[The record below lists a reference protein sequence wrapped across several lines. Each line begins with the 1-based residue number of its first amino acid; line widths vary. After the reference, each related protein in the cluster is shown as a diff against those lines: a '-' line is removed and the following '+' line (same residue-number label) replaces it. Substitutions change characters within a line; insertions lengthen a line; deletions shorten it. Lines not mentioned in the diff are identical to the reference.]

1 MLKTWSCFNFIW
13 IVIIFFSLNPCFLH
27 AETEIETEIE
37 IETEKEK
44 EKETG
49 PDVYYQDF
57 EEFITVI
64 KEIQDKYVVEVDLRT
79 LLKSG
84 YTGMLS
90 NLDAYSQFI
99 DAEHLEELRIE
110 TGGVFEGLGIEV
122 VIKDGV
128 LTVLTP
134 IVDSPAF
141 RAGVFI
147 GDKIIEIDGES
158 TKNFTIRD
166 AIEELR
172 GVPNSQVTLTVMHEG
187 ESDPVDITIVRAK
200 IQIKSTRGTRI
211 VDKESKIGYVAVI
224 GFQDNTTTDLDA
236 SIEELEKQGM
246 EALILDLRFNP
257 GGLLNIAVD
266 VTDRFIKKGV
276 IVSTKGRHKSQDH
289 KYKAHKSGTY
299 KNFPLIILVNNG
311 SASASEIV
319 AGAVKDHKRGLLL
332 GTKTFG
338 KGSVQSLIP
347 IENKNT
353 ALKLTTA
360 KYYTPSG
367 TLIDEVGIEP
377 DIKVDLTIK
386 EVRELHKYMATA
398 NAIDIRTK
406 DQKEPSGDIEDSDD
420 EGKFVDV
427 QLSRAIDVL
436 KGIRVYA
443 KTTGTD

>member
-1 MLKTWSCFNFIW
+1 MLATRSCFNFIW
-13 IVIIFFSLNPCFLH
+13 IVIIFFSLNPCGLH
-27 AETEIETEIE
+27 AQ
-37 IETEKEK
+37 TEKE
-44 EKETG
+44 TD

-64 KEIQDKYVVEVDLRT
+64 QEIQNKYVDEVKLRA
-79 LLKSG
+79 LLKDA
-84 YTGMLS
+84 YKGMLAG
-90 NLDAYSQFI
+90 LDPYSQFI
-99 DAEHLEELRIE
+99 DSKHLEELRIE

-147 GDKIIEIDGES
+147 GDRIIKIDGKS
-158 TKNFTIRD
+158 TKNFTIRE
-166 AIEELR
+166 AIEVLR
-172 GVPNSQVTLTVMHEG
+172 GKPNTEVTLTVVHEG
-187 ESDPVDITIVRAK
+187 ERDPVDIIVERAK
-200 IQIKSTRGTRI
+200 IQIKSTRGERI
-211 VDKESKIGYVAVI
+211 VDKESKIGYVAVT
-224 GFQDNTTTDLDA
+224 GFQDNTITDLDA

-266 VTDRFIKKGV
+266 MSDKFIKKGI
-276 IVSTKGRHKSQDH
+276 IVYTKGRHESQEH
-289 KYKAHKSGTY
+289 EYKAHRSGTY
-299 KNFPLIILVNNG
+299 KNFPLIILVNSG

-319 AGAVKDHKRGLLL
+319 AGAVKDHNRGLLL

-367 TLIDEVGIEP
+367 TMIDGVGIEP
-377 DIKVDLTIK
+377 DIKVDLTKK
-386 EVRELHKYMATA
+386 EVRELHKYLTIA
-398 NAIDIRTK
+398 NATDIRTK
-406 DQKEPSGDIEDSDD
+406 DRKEPSTDIEDSDD

-443 KTTGTD
+443 KTTGSD

>member
-1 MLKTWSCFNFIW
+1 MLKTRSCFNFIW
-13 IVIIFFSLNPCFLH
+13 IVIILFSLTPCGLH
-27 AETEIETEIE
+27 AQ
-37 IETEKEK
+37 TEKE
-44 EKETG
+44 TA

-57 EEFITVI
+57 EEFITII
-64 KEIQDKYVVEVDLRT
+64 KEIQNKYVDVVDLRT
-79 LLKSG
+79 LLRSG
-84 YTGMLS
+84 YTGMLGS
-90 NLDAYSQFI
+90 LDPYSQYI
-99 DAEHLEELRIE
+99 DSKHLEELRIE

-122 VIKDGV
+122 IVKDGI

-147 GDKIIEIDGES
+147 GDKIIEIDGKS
-158 TKNFTIRD
+158 TRNVTIRE
-166 AIEELR
+166 AVEILR
-172 GVPNSQVTLTVMHEG
+172 GEPNTKVTLTVLHEG
-187 ESDPVDITIVRAK
+187 ERDPVDITIERAK

-211 VDKESKIGYVAVI
+211 IDKESKIGYVAI
-224 GFQDNTTTDLDA
+224 TGFQDNTITDLDA

-266 VTDRFIKKGV
+266 MSDKFIKKGV
-276 IVSTKGRHKSQDH
+276 IVSTKGRHKSQEH
-289 KYKAHKSGTY
+289 EYKAHKSGTY

-319 AGAVKDHKRGLLL
+319 AGAVKDHNRGLLL

-347 IENKNT
+347 IENKDT

-367 TLIDEVGIEP
+367 TLIDGVGIEP
-377 DIKVDLTIK
+377 DIKVNLTKK
-386 EVRELHKYMATA
+386 EINELHKNLTIA
-398 NAIDIRTK
+398 NATDIRTK
-406 DQKEPSGDIEDSDD
+406 DRKEPSRDIEDSDD

-427 QLSRAIDVL
+427 QLSRALDVL

>member
-1 MLKTWSCFNFIW
+1 MLKTRSCFNFIW
-13 IVIIFFSLNPCFLH
+13 IVIILFSLTPCGLH
-27 AETEIETEIE
+27 AQ
-37 IETEKEK
+37 TEKE
-44 EKETG
+44 TA

-57 EEFITVI
+57 EEFITII
-64 KEIQDKYVVEVDLRT
+64 KEIQNKYVDVVDLRT
-79 LLKSG
+79 LLRSG
-84 YTGMLS
+84 YTGMLGS
-90 NLDAYSQFI
+90 LDPYSQYI
-99 DAEHLEELRIE
+99 DSKHLEELRIE

-122 VIKDGV
+122 IVKDGI

-147 GDKIIEIDGES
+147 GDKIIEIDGKS
-158 TKNFTIRD
+158 TRNVTIRE
-166 AIEELR
+166 AVEILR
-172 GVPNSQVTLTVMHEG
+172 GEPNTKVTLTVLHKG
-187 ESDPVDITIVRAK
+187 ERDPVDITIERAK

-211 VDKESKIGYVAVI
+211 VDKESKIGYVAVT
-224 GFQDNTTTDLDA
+224 GFQDNTITDLDA

-266 VTDRFIKKGV
+266 MSDKFIKKGV
-276 IVSTKGRHKSQDH
+276 IVSTKGRHKSQEH
-289 KYKAHKSGTY
+289 EYKAHKSGTY

-319 AGAVKDHKRGLLL
+319 AGAVKDHNRGLLL
-332 GTKTFG
+332 GAKTFG

-347 IENKNT
+347 IENKDT

-367 TLIDEVGIEP
+367 TLIDGVGIEP
-377 DIKVDLTIK
+377 DIKVNLTKK
-386 EVRELHKYMATA
+386 EINELHKNLTIVNAT
-398 NAIDIRTK
+398 DIRTK
-406 DQKEPSGDIEDSDD
+406 DRKEPSRDIEDSDD

-427 QLSRAIDVL
+427 QLSRALDVL

>member
-1 MLKTWSCFNFIW
+1 VLATRSCFNFIW
-13 IVIIFFSLNPCFLH
+13 IVIFFSLTPCGLH
-27 AETEIETEIE
+27 AQ
-37 IETEKEK
+37 TEKE
-44 EKETG
+44 TA
-49 PDVYYQDF
+49 PDVYYRDF

-64 KEIQDKYVVEVDLRT
+64 KEIQNKYVNEVDLRT
-79 LLKSG
+79 LLQSG
-84 YTGMLS
+84 YKGMLGS
-90 NLDAYSQFI
+90 LDPYSQYI
-99 DAEHLEELRIE
+99 DSKHLEELKIE

-122 VIKDGV
+122 VVKDGV

-147 GDKIIEIDGES
+147 GDRIIKIDGKS
-158 TKNFTIRD
+158 TRNFTIRQ
-166 AIEELR
+166 AVEILR
-172 GVPNSQVTLTVMHEG
+172 GEPHTKVTLTVLHKG
-187 ESDPVDITIVRAK
+187 EKDPVDITIERAK

-211 VDKESKIGYVAVI
+211 VDKESKIGYVAVT
-224 GFQDNTTTDLDA
+224 GFQDNTITDLDA

-246 EALILDLRFNP
+246 ESLVLDLRFNP

-266 VTDRFIKKGV
+266 MSDRFIKKGV
-276 IVSTKGRHKSQDH
+276 IVSTKGRHKSQEH
-289 KYKAHKSGTY
+289 KYKAHRSGTY

-319 AGAVKDHKRGLLL
+319 AGAVKDHSRGLLL

-347 IENKNT
+347 IENKDT

-367 TLIDEVGIEP
+367 TLIDGIGIEP
-377 DIKVDLTIK
+377 DIKVDLTKK
-386 EVRELHKYMATA
+386 EIRELHKNLILA
-398 NAIDIRTK
+398 NATDIRTK
-406 DQKEPSGDIEDSDD
+406 DRKEPSTDIEDSDD

-427 QLSRAIDVL
+427 QLSRAIDVM

-443 KTTGTD
+443 KITGTD

>member
-1 MLKTWSCFNFIW
+1 
-13 IVIIFFSLNPCFLH
+13 
-27 AETEIETEIE
+27 
-37 IETEKEK
+37 
-44 EKETG
+44 
-49 PDVYYQDF
+49 
-57 EEFITVI
+57 
-64 KEIQDKYVVEVDLRT
+64 
-79 LLKSG
+79 
-84 YTGMLS
+84 
-90 NLDAYSQFI
+90 
-99 DAEHLEELRIE
+99 
-110 TGGVFEGLGIEV
+110 
-122 VIKDGV
+122 
-128 LTVLTP
+128 
-134 IVDSPAF
+134 
-141 RAGVFI
+141 
-147 GDKIIEIDGES
+147 
-158 TKNFTIRD
+158 
-166 AIEELR
+166 
-172 GVPNSQVTLTVMHEG
+172 
-187 ESDPVDITIVRAK
+187 
-200 IQIKSTRGTRI
+200 
-211 VDKESKIGYVAVI
+211 
-224 GFQDNTTTDLDA
+224 
-236 SIEELEKQGM
+236 
-246 EALILDLRFNP
+246 
-257 GGLLNIAVD
+257 LNIAVD

-386 EVRELHKYMATA
+386 EIQELHKYMATA

-420 EGKFVDV
+420 KGRFVDV

>member
-1 MLKTWSCFNFIW
+1 MLKTRSCFNFIW
-13 IVIIFFSLNPCFLH
+13 IVIILFSLTPCGLH
-27 AETEIETEIE
+27 AQ
-37 IETEKEK
+37 TEKE
-44 EKETG
+44 TA

-57 EEFITVI
+57 EEFITII
-64 KEIQDKYVVEVDLRT
+64 KEIQNKYVDVVDLKT
-79 LLKSG
+79 LLRSG
-84 YTGMLS
+84 YTGMLGS
-90 NLDAYSQFI
+90 LDPYSQYI
-99 DAEHLEELRIE
+99 DSKHLEELRIE

-122 VIKDGV
+122 IVKDGI

-141 RAGVFI
+141 LAGVFI
-147 GDKIIEIDGES
+147 GDKIIEIDGKS
-158 TKNFTIRD
+158 TRNVTIRE
-166 AIEELR
+166 AVEILR
-172 GVPNSQVTLTVMHEG
+172 GEPNTKVTLTVLHEG
-187 ESDPVDITIVRAK
+187 ERDLVDITIERAK

-211 VDKESKIGYVAVI
+211 VDKESKIGYVAVT
-224 GFQDNTTTDLDA
+224 GFQDNTITDLDA

-266 VTDRFIKKGV
+266 MSDKFIKKGV
-276 IVSTKGRHKSQDH
+276 IVSTKGRHKSQEH
-289 KYKAHKSGTY
+289 EYKAHKSGTY
-299 KNFPLIILVNNG
+299 KNFPLIILINNG
-311 SASASEIV
+311 SASAAEIV
-319 AGAVKDHKRGLLL
+319 AGAVKDHNRGLLL

-347 IENKNT
+347 IENKDT

-367 TLIDEVGIEP
+367 ALIDGVGIEP
-377 DIKVDLTIK
+377 DIKVDLTSK
-386 EVRELHKYMATA
+386 EIRELHKNMTIS

-406 DQKEPSGDIEDSDD
+406 DQKEPSKDVEENDD

-443 KTTGTD
+443 KTTGSD

>member
-1 MLKTWSCFNFIW
+1 VLKTRSCFNFIW
-13 IVIIFFSLNPCFLH
+13 IVIIFFSLNPCYLQ
-27 AETEIETEIE
+27 AQ
-37 IETEKEK
+37 TEKE
-44 EKETG
+44 TD

-57 EEFITVI
+57 EEFINVI
-64 KEIQDKYVVEVDLRT
+64 KEIQNKYVDEVKLRA
-79 LLKSG
+79 LLKDA
-84 YTGMLS
+84 YRGMLAG
-90 NLDAYSQFI
+90 LDPYSQYI
-99 DAEHLEELRIE
+99 DSKHLEELRIE
-110 TGGVFEGLGIEV
+110 TGGVFNGLGIEV

-147 GDKIIEIDGES
+147 GDKIIKIDG
-158 TKNFTIRD
+158 KKIRNITIGE
-166 AIEELR
+166 AIEMLR
-172 GVPNSQVTLTVMHEG
+172 GKPHTKVTLTVVHEG
-187 ESDPVDITIVRAK
+187 ERDSVDITIERAK

-211 VDKESKIGYVAVI
+211 VDKENNIGYVAVTS
-224 GFQDNTTTDLDA
+224 FQDNTITDLDA

-246 EALILDLRFNP
+246 ESLILDLRFNP

-266 VTDRFIKKGV
+266 MADKFIKKGV
-276 IVSTKGRHKSQDH
+276 IVYTKGRHKSQEH
-289 KYKAHKSGTY
+289 EYKAHRAGTY
-299 KNFPLIILVNNG
+299 KKYPLIILVNNG

-319 AGAVKDHKRGLLL
+319 AGAIKDHDRGLLL

-347 IENKNT
+347 IGNRNT

-367 TLIDEVGIEP
+367 TMIHEVGIEP
-377 DIKVDLTIK
+377 DIEVDLTKK
-386 EVRELHKYMATA
+386 EVRELHKFLTMAHAT
-398 NAIDIRTK
+398 DIRTK
-406 DQKEPSGDIEDSDD
+406 DRKELSKDIEDSDD

-436 KGIRVYA
+436 NGIRVYA
-443 KTTGTD
+443 KTAETD

>member
-1 MLKTWSCFNFIW
+1 MLKIRSCFNFIW
-13 IVIIFFSLNPCFLH
+13 IVIIFFSLNPCGLH
-27 AETEIETEIE
+27 AQTE
-37 IETEKEK
+37 EK
-44 EKETG
+44 TN

-57 EEFITVI
+57 EEFISVI
-64 KEIQDKYVVEVDLRT
+64 KEIQDKYVDEIDLRT

-84 YTGMLS
+84 YKGMLGS
-90 NLDAYSQFI
+90 LDPYSQFI
-99 DAEHLEELRIE
+99 DSKHLEALRIE

-122 VIKDGV
+122 VVKDGV

-147 GDKIIEIDGES
+147 GDKIIKIDG
-158 TKNFTIRD
+158 KTIRNVTISE
-166 AIEELR
+166 AIEMLR
-172 GVPNSQVTLTVMHEG
+172 GKPQTKVTLTVVHKG
-187 ESDPVDITIVRAK
+187 ERDPVDITIERAK
-200 IQIKSTRGTRI
+200 IQVKSTRGARI
-211 VDKESKIGYVAVI
+211 VDKESKIGYIAVI
-224 GFQDNTTTDLDA
+224 GFQDNTITDLDA

-246 EALILDLRFNP
+246 ESLILDLRFNP

-266 VTDRFIKKGV
+266 MVDKFIKKGV
-276 IVSTKGRHKSQDH
+276 IVYTKGRHKQQEH
-289 KYKAHKSGTY
+289 EYKAHRSGTY

-367 TLIDEVGIEP
+367 TLIDEIGIEP
-377 DIKVDLTIK
+377 DIKVDLTKKEIK
-386 EVRELHKYMATA
+386 ELHKNLTLA
-398 NAIDIRTK
+398 NATDIRTK
-406 DQKEPSGDIEDSDD
+406 DRKEPSKDIEESD
-420 EGKFVDV
+420 EGIFVDV

-443 KTTGTD
+443 KTTGSD

>member
-1 MLKTWSCFNFIW
+1 MLMKRSCLNYIW
-13 IVIIFFSLNPCFLH
+13 IVIIFFSFSPCCLY
-27 AETEIETEIE
+27 AQ
-37 IETEKEK
+37 TEKE
-44 EKETG
+44 TNA
-49 PDVYYQDF
+49 DVYYQDF

-64 KEIQDKYVVEVDLRT
+64 KEIQNKYVDEVKLKA
-79 LLKSG
+79 LLNDAYK
-84 YTGMLS
+84 GMLAG
-90 NLDAYSQFI
+90 LDPYSQFI
-99 DAEHLEELRIE
+99 DSEHLEELKIE

-122 VIKDGV
+122 VVKDGF

-147 GDKIIEIDGES
+147 GDKIIKIDGKS
-158 TKNFTIRD
+158 TKNVSIRE
-166 AIEELR
+166 AIEMLR
-172 GVPNSQVTLTVMHEG
+172 GEPHTKVTITVVHDG
-187 ESDPVDITIVRAK
+187 ERDPVDITIERAK

-211 VDKESKIGYVAVI
+211 IDKENKIGYIAVI
-224 GFQDNTTTDLDA
+224 GFQDNTITDLDA
-236 SIEELEKQGM
+236 SVEELEKQGM
-246 EALILDLRFNP
+246 ESLILDLRFNP

-266 VTDRFIKKGV
+266 MADKFIKKGV
-276 IVSTKGRHKSQDH
+276 IVYTKGRHKSQEH
-289 KYKAHKSGTY
+289 EYKAHRSGTY
-299 KNFPLIILVNNG
+299 KDFPLIILVNDG

-377 DIKVDLTIK
+377 DIKVNLTNK
-386 EVRELHKYMATA
+386 EVRELHKYLTMVNAT
-398 NAIDIRTK
+398 DIRTK
-406 DQKEPSGDIEDSDD
+406 DRKEPFKDIEESKD
-420 EGKFVDV
+420 EGEFVDV
-427 QLSRAIDVL
+427 QLSRAVDVL
-436 KGIRVYA
+436 KGVRVYA
-443 KTTGTD
+443 KTTETD

>member
-1 MLKTWSCFNFIW
+1 MLATRSCFNFIW
-13 IVIIFFSLNPCFLH
+13 IVIIFFSLTPCGLH
-27 AETEIETEIE
+27 AQ
-37 IETEKEK
+37 TEKK
-44 EKETG
+44 TDPG
-49 PDVYYQDF
+49 VYYQDF

-64 KEIQDKYVVEVDLRT
+64 KEIQNKYVDEVDLRT

-84 YTGMLS
+84 YKGMLS
-90 NLDAYSQFI
+90 SLDPYSQYI
-99 DAEHLEELRIE
+99 DSKHLEELMIE

-122 VIKDGV
+122 VVKDGV

-147 GDKIIEIDGES
+147 GDKIIKIDGKS
-158 TKNFTIRD
+158 TKNVTIRE
-166 AIEELR
+166 AVEILR
-172 GVPNSQVTLTVMHEG
+172 GEPHTKVTLTVLHEG
-187 ESDPVDITIVRAK
+187 EREPVDITIERAK

-211 VDKESKIGYVAVI
+211 VNKESKIGYIAVT
-224 GFQDNTTTDLDA
+224 GFQDNTITDLDA

-246 EALILDLRFNP
+246 ESLILDLRFNP

-266 VTDRFIKKGV
+266 MVDKFIKKGI
-276 IVSTKGRHKSQDH
+276 IVSTKGRHKSQEH
-289 KYKAHKSGTY
+289 EYKAHRSGTY

-319 AGAVKDHKRGLLL
+319 AGAIKDHNRGLLL
-332 GTKTFG
+332 GTKTYG

-347 IENKNT
+347 IEKKNT

-367 TLIDEVGIEP
+367 TLIDKIGIEP
-377 DIKVDLTIK
+377 DIKVDLTKK
-386 EVRELHKYMATA
+386 EVRELHKFLIMA
-398 NAIDIRTK
+398 NAADIRTK
-406 DQKEPSGDIEDSDD
+406 DRKEPFEENEDSDD

-427 QLSRAIDVL
+427 QLSRAIDVM
-436 KGIRVYA
+436 KGIRLYA

>member
-1 MLKTWSCFNFIW
+1 MLATRSCFNFIW
-13 IVIIFFSLNPCFLH
+13 IVIIFFSLTPCGLH
-27 AETEIETEIE
+27 AQ
-37 IETEKEK
+37 TEKK
-44 EKETG
+44 TD

-64 KEIQDKYVVEVDLRT
+64 KEIQNKYVEEVDLRT
-79 LLKSG
+79 LLQSG
-84 YTGMLS
+84 YRGMLGS
-90 NLDAYSQFI
+90 LDPYSQYI
-99 DAEHLEELRIE
+99 DTKHLEELKIE

-122 VIKDGV
+122 VVKDGV

-147 GDKIIEIDGES
+147 GDRIIKIDGKS
-158 TKNFTIRD
+158 TRNFTIRK
-166 AIEELR
+166 AVEILR
-172 GVPNSQVTLTVMHEG
+172 GEPHTKVTLTVLHKG
-187 ESDPVDITIVRAK
+187 ERETVDITIERAK

-211 VDKESKIGYVAVI
+211 VNEESKIGYVAVT
-224 GFQDNTTTDLDA
+224 GFQDNTITDLDA

-266 VTDRFIKKGV
+266 MVDKFIKKGV
-276 IVSTKGRHKSQDH
+276 IVSTKGRHKSQEH
-289 KYKAHKSGTY
+289 EYKAHKSGTY

-319 AGAVKDHKRGLLL
+319 AGAVKDHSRGLLL

-367 TLIDEVGIEP
+367 TLIDGIGIEP
-377 DIKVDLTIK
+377 DIKVDLTKK
-386 EVRELHKYMATA
+386 EIRELHKNLILA
-398 NAIDIRTK
+398 NAADIRTK
-406 DQKEPSGDIEDSDD
+406 DRKESFKDIEDSDD

-443 KTTGTD
+443 KITG

>member
-1 MLKTWSCFNFIW
+1 MLKTRSCFNFIW
-13 IVIIFFSLNPCFLH
+13 IVIIFFSLNPCGLH
-27 AETEIETEIE
+27 AQ
-37 IETEKEK
+37 TEKE
-44 EKETG
+44 TD

-64 KEIQDKYVVEVDLRT
+64 KEIQNKYVDEVKLRE
-79 LLKSG
+79 LLKDA
-84 YTGMLS
+84 YKGMLS
-90 NLDAYSQFI
+90 GLDSYSQFI
-99 DAEHLEELRIE
+99 DSKHLEELRIE

-122 VIKDGV
+122 VVKDGI

-147 GDKIIEIDGES
+147 GDKIIKIDGK
-158 TKNFTIRD
+158 TIKNVTIRE
-166 AIEELR
+166 AIEMLR
-172 GVPNSQVTLTVMHEG
+172 GKPHTKVTLTVVHDG
-187 ESDPVDITIVRAK
+187 ERDPVDITIERAK

-211 VDKESKIGYVAVI
+211 VNKEGKIGYIAVT
-224 GFQDNTTTDLDA
+224 GFQDNTITDLDA

-246 EALILDLRFNP
+246 ESLILDLRFNP

-266 VTDRFIKKGV
+266 MADKFIKKGV
-276 IVSTKGRHKSQDH
+276 IVSTKGRHKSQEH
-289 KYKAHKSGTY
+289 EYKAHRSGTY

-319 AGAVKDHKRGLLL
+319 AGAVKDHNRGLLL

-377 DIKVDLTIK
+377 DIKVDLTKK
-386 EVRELHKYMATA
+386 EIRELHKFLTMA
-398 NAIDIRTK
+398 NATDIRTK
-406 DQKEPSGDIEDSDD
+406 DRKEPSKDIEDSDD

>member
-1 MLKTWSCFNFIW
+1 MLKTRSCFNFIW
-13 IVIIFFSLNPCFLH
+13 IVIILFSLTPCGLH
-27 AETEIETEIE
+27 AQ
-37 IETEKEK
+37 TEKE
-44 EKETG
+44 TA

-57 EEFITVI
+57 EEFITII
-64 KEIQDKYVVEVDLRT
+64 KEIQNKYVDVVDLRT
-79 LLKSG
+79 LLRSG
-84 YTGMLS
+84 YTGMLGS
-90 NLDAYSQFI
+90 LDLYSQYI
-99 DAEHLEELRIE
+99 DSKHLEELRIE

-122 VIKDGV
+122 IVKDGI

-147 GDKIIEIDGES
+147 GDKIIEIDGKS
-158 TKNFTIRD
+158 TRNVTIRE
-166 AIEELR
+166 AVEILR
-172 GVPNSQVTLTVMHEG
+172 GEPNTKVTLTVLHKG
-187 ESDPVDITIVRAK
+187 ERDPVDITIERAK

-211 VDKESKIGYVAVI
+211 VDKESKIGYVAVT
-224 GFQDNTTTDLDA
+224 GFQDNTITDLDA

-266 VTDRFIKKGV
+266 MSDKFIKKGV
-276 IVSTKGRHKSQDH
+276 IVSTKGRHKSQEH
-289 KYKAHKSGTY
+289 EYKAHKSGTY

-319 AGAVKDHKRGLLL
+319 AGAVKDHNRGLLL

-347 IENKNT
+347 IENKDT

-367 TLIDEVGIEP
+367 TLIDGVGIEP
-377 DIKVDLTIK
+377 DIKVNLTKK
-386 EVRELHKYMATA
+386 EINELHKNLTIA
-398 NAIDIRTK
+398 NATDIRTK
-406 DQKEPSGDIEDSDD
+406 DRKEPSRDIEDSDD

-427 QLSRAIDVL
+427 QLSRALDVL

>member
-1 MLKTWSCFNFIW
+1 MLKTRSCFNFIW
-13 IVIIFFSLNPCFLH
+13 IVIILFSLTPCGLH
-27 AETEIETEIE
+27 AQ
-37 IETEKEK
+37 TEKE
-44 EKETG
+44 TA

-57 EEFITVI
+57 EEFITII
-64 KEIQDKYVVEVDLRT
+64 KEIQNKYVDVVDLRT
-79 LLKSG
+79 LLRSG
-84 YTGMLS
+84 YTGMLGS
-90 NLDAYSQFI
+90 LDPYSQYI
-99 DAEHLEELRIE
+99 DSKHLEELRIE

-122 VIKDGV
+122 IVKDGI

-147 GDKIIEIDGES
+147 GDKIIEIDGKS
-158 TKNFTIRD
+158 TRNVTIRE
-166 AIEELR
+166 AVEILR
-172 GVPNSQVTLTVMHEG
+172 GEPNTKVTLTVLHEG
-187 ESDPVDITIVRAK
+187 ERDPVDITIERAK

-211 VDKESKIGYVAVI
+211 VDKESKIGYVAVT
-224 GFQDNTTTDLDA
+224 GFQDNTITDLDA

-266 VTDRFIKKGV
+266 MSDKFIKKGV
-276 IVSTKGRHKSQDH
+276 IVSTKGRHKSQEH
-289 KYKAHKSGTY
+289 EYKAHKSGTY
-299 KNFPLIILVNNG
+299 RNFPLIILINNG

-319 AGAVKDHKRGLLL
+319 AGAVKDHNRGLLL

-347 IENKNT
+347 IENKDT

-367 TLIDEVGIEP
+367 TLIDGVGIEP
-377 DIKVDLTIK
+377 DIKVNLTKK
-386 EVRELHKYMATA
+386 EINELHKNLTIA
-398 NAIDIRTK
+398 NATDIRTK
-406 DQKEPSGDIEDSDD
+406 DRKEPSRDIEDSDD

-427 QLSRAIDVL
+427 QLFRALDML
-436 KGIRVYA
+436 RGIRVYA

>member
-1 MLKTWSCFNFIW
+1 MLATRSCFNFIW
-13 IVIIFFSLNPCFLH
+13 IVIIFFSLTPCGLH
-27 AETEIETEIE
+27 AQ
-37 IETEKEK
+37 TEKK
-44 EKETG
+44 TDPG
-49 PDVYYQDF
+49 VYYQDF

-64 KEIQDKYVVEVDLRT
+64 KEIQNKYVDEVDLRT

-84 YTGMLS
+84 YKGMLS
-90 NLDAYSQFI
+90 SLDPYSQYI
-99 DAEHLEELRIE
+99 DSKHLEELMIE

-122 VIKDGV
+122 VVKDGV

-147 GDKIIEIDGES
+147 GDKIIKIDGKS
-158 TKNFTIRD
+158 TKNVTIRE
-166 AIEELR
+166 AVEILR
-172 GVPNSQVTLTVMHEG
+172 GEPHTKVTLTVLHEG
-187 ESDPVDITIVRAK
+187 EREPVDITIERAK

-211 VDKESKIGYVAVI
+211 VNKESKIGYIAVT
-224 GFQDNTTTDLDA
+224 GFQDNTITDLDA

-246 EALILDLRFNP
+246 ESLILDLRFNP

-266 VTDRFIKKGV
+266 MADKFIKKGI
-276 IVSTKGRHKSQDH
+276 IVSTKGRHKSQEH
-289 KYKAHKSGTY
+289 EYKAHRSGTY
-299 KNFPLIILVNNG
+299 KNFPLIILVNSG

-319 AGAVKDHKRGLLL
+319 AGAIKDHNRGLLL
-332 GTKTFG
+332 GTKTYG

-347 IENKNT
+347 IGNKNT

-367 TLIDEVGIEP
+367 TLIDKIGIEP
-377 DIKVDLTIK
+377 DIKVDLTKK
-386 EVRELHKYMATA
+386 EVRELHKFLIMA
-398 NAIDIRTK
+398 NAADIRTK
-406 DQKEPSGDIEDSDD
+406 DRKEPFEEIEDSDD

-427 QLSRAIDVL
+427 QLSRAIDVM
-436 KGIRVYA
+436 KGIRLYA

>member
-1 MLKTWSCFNFIW
+1 MLKTRSCFNFIW
-13 IVIIFFSLNPCFLH
+13 IVIILFSLTPCGLH
-27 AETEIETEIE
+27 AQ
-37 IETEKEK
+37 TEKE
-44 EKETG
+44 TA

-57 EEFITVI
+57 EEFITII
-64 KEIQDKYVVEVDLRT
+64 KEIQNKYVDVVDLKT
-79 LLKSG
+79 LLRSG
-84 YTGMLS
+84 YTGMLGS
-90 NLDAYSQFI
+90 LDPYSQYI
-99 DAEHLEELRIE
+99 DSKHLEELRIE

-122 VIKDGV
+122 IVKDGI

-147 GDKIIEIDGES
+147 GDKIIEIDGKS
-158 TKNFTIRD
+158 TRNVTIRE
-166 AIEELR
+166 AVEILR
-172 GVPNSQVTLTVMHEG
+172 GEPNTKVTLTVLHKG
-187 ESDPVDITIVRAK
+187 ERDPVDITIERAK

-211 VDKESKIGYVAVI
+211 VDKESKIGYVAVT
-224 GFQDNTTTDLDA
+224 GFQDNTITDLDA

-266 VTDRFIKKGV
+266 MSDKFIKKGV
-276 IVSTKGRHKSQDH
+276 IVSTKGRHKSQEH
-289 KYKAHKSGTY
+289 EYKAHKSGTY

-319 AGAVKDHKRGLLL
+319 AGAVKDHNRGLLL

-347 IENKNT
+347 IENKDT

-367 TLIDEVGIEP
+367 TLIDGVGIEP
-377 DIKVDLTIK
+377 DIKVNLTKK
-386 EVRELHKYMATA
+386 EINELHKNLTIVNAT
-398 NAIDIRTK
+398 DIRTK
-406 DQKEPSGDIEDSDD
+406 DRKEPSRDIEDSDD

-427 QLSRAIDVL
+427 QLSRALDVL

>member
-1 MLKTWSCFNFIW
+1 MLKTRSCFNFIW
-13 IVIIFFSLNPCFLH
+13 IVIIFFSLTPCGLH
-27 AETEIETEIE
+27 AQ
-37 IETEKEK
+37 TEKE
-44 EKETG
+44 TD
-49 PDVYYQDF
+49 PDVYYKDF

-64 KEIQDKYVVEVDLRT
+64 KEIQNKYVDEVKLRA
-79 LLKSG
+79 LLKDA
-84 YTGMLS
+84 YKGMLAG
-90 NLDAYSQFI
+90 LDPYSQFI
-99 DAEHLEELRIE
+99 DSKHLEELRIE

-122 VIKDGV
+122 VVKDGV

-147 GDKIIEIDGES
+147 GDKIIKIDGKS
-158 TKNFTIRD
+158 TKNFTIRK
-166 AIEELR
+166 AIEILR
-172 GVPNSQVTLTVMHEG
+172 GEPHTKVTLTVLHEG
-187 ESDPVDITIVRAK
+187 ESDLVDITIERAK

-211 VDKESKIGYVAVI
+211 VNKEGKIGYIAVT
-224 GFQDNTTTDLDA
+224 GFQDNTITDLDA

-257 GGLLNIAVD
+257 GGLLNIAVKMVD
-266 VTDRFIKKGV
+266 KFIKKGV
-276 IVSTKGRHKSQDH
+276 IVYTKGRHKSQEH
-289 KYKAHKSGTY
+289 EYKAHRSGTY

-319 AGAVKDHKRGLLL
+319 AGAVKDHDRGLLL

-347 IENKNT
+347 IENKDT

-367 TLIDEVGIEP
+367 NMIDGVGIEP
-377 DIKVDLTIK
+377 DIEVDLTKK
-386 EVRELHKYMATA
+386 EIRELHKNLTTA
-398 NAIDIRTK
+398 NATDIRTK
-406 DQKEPSGDIEDSDD
+406 DQKEPSGDIEDSDG

-427 QLSRAIDVL
+427 QLSRAIDVM

>member
-1 MLKTWSCFNFIW
+1 MSATRSFFNFIW
-13 IVIIFFSLNPCFLH
+13 IVIIFFSLTPCSLH
-27 AETEIETEIE
+27 AQ
-37 IETEKEK
+37 TEKK
-44 EKETG
+44 PG

-64 KEIQDKYVVEVDLRT
+64 KEIQDKYVDEVDLRE

-84 YTGMLS
+84 YKGMLGS
-90 NLDAYSQFI
+90 LDPYSQFI
-99 DAEHLEELRIE
+99 DSKHLEELRIE

-147 GDKIIEIDGES
+147 GDRIIKIDGES
-158 TKNFTIRD
+158 TKNVTIRE
-166 AIEELR
+166 AIEVLR
-172 GVPNSQVTLTVMHEG
+172 GEPHTKVTLTVLHEG
-187 ESDPVDITIVRAK
+187 ERDPVDITIERAK
-200 IQIKSTRGTRI
+200 VQIKSTRGTRI
-211 VDKESKIGYVAVI
+211 VNEESKIGYIAVT
-224 GFQDNTTTDLDA
+224 GFQDNTITDLDA

-246 EALILDLRFNP
+246 DSLILDLRFNP
-257 GGLLNIAVD
+257 GGLLNIAVEMSD
-266 VTDRFIKKGV
+266 KFIKKGI
-276 IVSTKGRHKSQDH
+276 IVYTKGRHKSQEH
-289 KYKAHKSGTY
+289 EYKAHRSGTY
-299 KNFPLIILVNNG
+299 KDFPLIILVNNG

-319 AGAVKDHKRGLLL
+319 AGAVKDHNRGLLL

-367 TLIDEVGIEP
+367 TLIDGVGIEP
-377 DIKVDLTIK
+377 DIEVDLTNK
-386 EVRELHKYMATA
+386 EIRELHKNLTIA
-398 NAIDIRTK
+398 NATDIRTK
-406 DQKEPSGDIEDSDD
+406 DREEPSRDIDVSDD
-420 EGKFVDV
+420 EGEFVDV

-443 KTTGTD
+443 KTIGTD